1 MKKIYSGIVNH
12 PKIVMIGFALAKGI
26 AISLIT
32 VFVFMPVFILA
43 TYKWIDKTRHRKLVP
58 SFRKFGQVVCRCMIP
73 MMCIFLV
80 IMIPSYLASNSN
92 SFYYGASHIFNE
104 KTKLGSDVQKVEA
117 VFGKNDTYVLMLP
130 KDSTATQKELSDSLH
145 ELPEVKSILS
155 YVDTVGSEIP
165 ESYLDATTL
174 SKLNSDHYTRMVI
187 TVEADYEGDQ
197 TFGLVVKMSE
207 LTTGINT
214 LTARYQT
221 LDQGINDYTDGVKQL
236 ASGYTV
242 LKMGI
247 SELAQGS
254 QQLLNGTGNLS
265 SGTSELYSGVVS
277 LCDGTDALADGN
289 GALYD
294 NTKDMDDQIQE
305 QIDSILDSLGGNEGE
320 PESFVSDK
328 NTDVKSVQFVIKTD
342 AIKKPDTDDAQDTET
357 ETLTFWQKLINLFK
371 RK

>member
-1 MKKIYSGIVNH
+1 
-12 PKIVMIGFALAKGI
+12 
-26 AISLIT
+26 
-32 VFVFMPVFILA
+32 
-43 TYKWIDKTRHRKLVP
+43 
-58 SFRKFGQVVCRCMIP
+58 
-73 MMCIFLV
+73 
-80 IMIPSYLASNSN
+80 
-92 SFYYGASHIFNE
+92 
-104 KTKLGSDVQKVEA
+104 
-117 VFGKNDTYVLMLP
+117 
-130 KDSTATQKELSDSLH
+130 
-145 ELPEVKSILS
+145 
-155 YVDTVGSEIP
+155 
-165 ESYLDATTL
+165 
-174 SKLNSDHYTRMVI
+174 
-187 TVEADYEGDQ
+187 
-197 TFGLVVKMSE
+197 
-207 LTTGINT
+207 
-214 LTARYQT
+214 
-221 LDQGINDYTDGVKQL
+221 
-236 ASGYTV
+236 
-242 LKMGI
+242 MGI

-342 AIKKPDTDDAQDTET
+342 AIEKPDTDDTQETET